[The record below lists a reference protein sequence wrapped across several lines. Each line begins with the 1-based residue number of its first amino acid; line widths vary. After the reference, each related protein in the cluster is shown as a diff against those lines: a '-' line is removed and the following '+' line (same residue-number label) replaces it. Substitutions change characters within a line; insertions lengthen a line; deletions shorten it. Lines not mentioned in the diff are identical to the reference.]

1 MSLSLAVTRADV
13 ASYVSTVCLVYTI
26 LIFAYVITS
35 FLFALGVRPP
45 YSRATDAVLGFLRDT
60 CEPYL
65 RIFRR
70 FIPPL
75 GPIDITPIV
84 AVFVLQIVCGI
95 VVRAIRG

>member
-1 MSLSLAVTRADV
+1 MSLLLAVTRGDV
-13 ASYVSTVCLVYTI
+13 ADYVEKLCLVYTI

-45 YSRATDAVLGFLRDT
+45 FSRVTDAILGFLRDT

-84 AVFVLQIVCGI
+84 AIFVLQILCGL
-95 VVRAIRG
+95 VVNLIEG